1 MQRNAYSTA
10 LGQGASMDCSKVW
23 VRVTALFDRTGSR
36 TLHRPGVATDGGRL
50 GFQRRLRL
58 NFEEQ
63 ETARERLGYGE
74 QVEKIEKGFQ
84 HWLVGWRLRFGTAIG
99 GLQQRREVGEQ
110 PECGNVGCTTAPL
123 LTFRPPQCNTAPNSH
138 DTC

>member
-36 TLHRPGVATDGGRL
+36 PLHRPGVATDGGRL

-63 ETARERLGYGE
+63 ETATERLGYGE

-84 HWLVGWRLRFGTAIG
+84 QWLVGWRLRFGTGNWWAATEKG
-99 GLQQRREVGEQ
+99 GWSTARMRECRMHYGTIADVPTASMQ
-110 PECGNVGCTTAPL
+110 YCTK
-123 LTFRPPQCNTAPNSH
+123 
-138 DTC
+138 